1 MRVERG
7 NFGRKRGQVT
17 IFIILAIVIVVAIV
31 FLFIFLREPESSVTK
46 EANPKSIIQK
56 CAEDP
61 IKESV
66 EIILRKGGEISPQL
80 TIQYQ
85 GENYTYLCYQEDYY
99 LPCYNLYPL
108 LQERIENEIKEN
120 SKEEV
125 QNCFNLM
132 RDDYE
137 SRGFSVSGGATNFS
151 VNLFSNS
158 IKVNLKKNVE
168 ITDKDNSQKFEEF
181 GFEIVSPLYG
191 LVNIAREI
199 VNSES
204 QYCYFE
210 YNGYMLLHPEY
221 KIWRIDYDG
230 TKIYKIIDRAT
241 GKEFKFAVR
250 GCVSP
255 PGI

>member
-1 MRVERG
+1 ME
-7 NFGRKRGQVT
+7 FKREDFLKKKGQVT
-17 IFIILAIVIVVAIV
+17 IFIILAVVIVVAVI
-31 FLFIFLREPESSVTK
+31 FLFFFLREPESSTTEEVS
-46 EANPKSIIQK
+46 PKSFIQR
-56 CAEDP
+56 CAEDLV
-61 IKESV
+61 IESV
-66 EIILRKGGEISPQL
+66 EIILKNGGKILPEQ
-80 TIQYQ
+80 TIQYE

-108 LQERIENEIKEN
+108 LQEGIENEIKEN
-120 SKEEV
+120 SKGKV

-132 RDDYE
+132 KEDYE
-137 SRGFSVSGGATNFS
+137 SRGFSISGGATNFS
-151 VNLFSNS
+151 INLFPNS
-158 IKVNLKKNVE
+158 IKINLEKDVE
-168 ITDKDNSQKFEEF
+168 ITDKDISQKFEDF
-181 GFEIVSPLYG
+181 SFEIASPLYE
-191 LVNIAREI
+191 LINIAREI

-230 TKIYKIIDRAT
+230 TKIYKIVDRNT
-241 GKEFKFAVR
+241 GKEFKFAER

>member
-1 MRVERG
+1 MII
-7 NFGRKRGQVT
+7 KRSFFKGENGQVT
-17 IFIILAIVIVVAIV
+17 IFVILAIVIVAAVI
-31 FLFIFLREPESSVTK
+31 FLFIFWGGPESSVT
-46 EANPKSIIQK
+46 EETSPKSIVQK

-61 IKESV
+61 IEESI
-66 EIILRKGGEISPQL
+66 EIILKTGGEISPQL
-80 TIQYQ
+80 TIQYE

-108 LQERIENEIKEN
+108 LQERVENEIKEN
-120 SKEEV
+120 SKEEI

-132 RDDYE
+132 REDYE

-151 VNLFSNS
+151 VNLFPNS
-158 IKVNLKKNVE
+158 LKVNLKKDIE
-168 ITDKDNSQKFEEF
+168 ITEKDNSQKFEDF
-181 GFEIVSPLYG
+181 GFEIVSPLYE
-191 LVNIAREI
+191 LINIAREI

-221 KIWRIDYDG
+221 KIWRIDYVG
-230 TKIYKIIDRAT
+230 TKIYKIIDRRT

-250 GCVSP
+250 SCVSP